1 MRAFSSRLVLGT
13 ALAVLLAGCTTAV
26 NGQANPGSGDSTTST
41 SETTTSSDSGSDEL
55 PTDGAPKVD
64 DPIDTT
70 RFQDDPCLSLTASQV
85 EDLSF
90 ATPGQP
96 FDAPLGKAC
105 KWQNEETRGEVQ
117 VRFLDED
124 PHGLSPEYRAND
136 EGKWEYF
143 EELPPI
149 EGHPAVARSG
159 SDTRDLGDCTVVIG
173 ASDEIAFE
181 LALQLSQVNVGKQ
194 DPCDTAADV
203 ASMALQTMQQG

>member
-1 MRAFSSRLVLGT
+1 
-13 ALAVLLAGCTTAV
+13 VLLTGCTTTID
-26 NGQANPGSGDSTTST
+26 GQANPESGDLPNPT

-85 EDLSF
+85 DDLSLGM
-90 ATPGQP
+90 PGQP
-96 FDAPLGKAC
+96 FDGPLGKAC
-105 KWQNEETRGEVQ
+105 KWRNEETRGEVQ

-124 PHGLSPEYRAND
+124 PTGLSSEYRAND

-181 LALQLSQVNVGKQ
+181 LALQLSQVNVGEQ
-194 DPCDTAADV
+194 DPCEKAAEV
-203 ASMALQTMQQG
+203 AGMAVQTMQQG